1 MIALALAAAVS
12 CGDVD
17 ASDYAVH
24 YASAQGAEAVSV
36 NTLAEFYNVEAG
48 SQQSYQYA
56 GTAYVTYVDGAS
68 GQVFL
73 AFHGNAVH
81 LFDPASE
88 NNLEW
93 PSKQRKVDSENFM
106 EETVLPD

>member
-1 MIALALAAAVS
+1 MKSIFKMIALALAAAVS

-48 SQQSYQYA
+48 SQ
-56 GTAYVTYVDGAS
+56 
-68 GQVFL
+68 
-73 AFHGNAVH
+73 
-81 LFDPASE
+81 
-88 NNLEW
+88 
-93 PSKQRKVDSENFM
+93 
-106 EETVLPD
+106 